1 MLLLEGSV
9 LSNVWTLGSG
19 KSTATTSLIV
29 RAVMPSFSRNNKWH
43 YLAVVY
49 DGKQRRLYCDG
60 GLLVTDEPGEFVAP
74 PPLASVISVGNVTVS
89 SVGGVANANNV
100 GTSGAV
106 GTAGNS
112 GAAGKTT
119 SGKGS
124 SSNGGKDRGGG
135 SGSKGSG
142 AGSNG
147 KEKKESMP
155 FVGDVM
161 EVRVWGRALSAEEII
176 SGSN

>member
-1 MLLLEGSV
+1 MVS
-9 LSNVWTLGSG
+9 
-19 KSTATTSLIV
+19 
-29 RAVMPSFSRNNKWH
+29 
-43 YLAVVY
+43 
-49 DGKQRRLYCDG
+49 
-60 GLLVTDEPGEFVAP
+60 
-74 PPLASVISVGNVTVS
+74 SVISVGNVTVS
-89 SVGGVANANNV
+89 SVGVLGNANNV

-106 GTAGNS
+106 GTAGTS
-112 GAAGKTT
+112 GTVAKTS

-124 SSNGGKDRGGG
+124 SSNSGKDRGGG

-142 AGSNG
+142 AGSNS

-176 SGSN
+176 SGSNSNPVCLFICLSVHLSVCLSVRPSGYLSACMSVARSMCLFGPNQPHSTVTNLIRPADPAIRV